1 MELADAEP
9 AAGGPE
15 LLEPALHPAVRVMD
29 QLAVYL
35 VATGPDAHFQRIES
49 EARPEGYPMPASRR
63 SSGKQ
68 VENESGSVE
77 CSFVAVHRIR
87 VT

>member
-29 QLAVYL
+29 QLAVCL
-35 VATGPDAHFQRIES
+35 VAA
-49 EARPEGYPMPASRR
+49 
-63 SSGKQ
+63 
-68 VENESGSVE
+68 
-77 CSFVAVHRIR
+77 
-87 VT
+87 